1 MENHVTLSRSL
12 TKAMMLVALCAATP
26 SLAHT
31 RLVSSTPAA
40 NATVAKPGKI
50 VLTFSEKLVATFFK
64 AELLMTSM
72 PGMADHP
79 PMKMTGY
86 TTQMS
91 ADGKSVTLLLKRA
104 LPAGGFVLKWSAA
117 GMDTHRMTGEL
128 PFNVK

>member
-12 TKAMMLVALCAATP
+12 TKAMMLMMLCAATP

-104 LPAGGFVLKWSAA
+104 LPAGGYVLKWSAA
-117 GMDTHRMTGEL
+117 GLDTHRMTGEL

>member
-1 MENHVTLSRSL
+1 MTLFRPFA
-12 TKAMMLVALCAATP
+12 TGALILAACAATP

-31 RLVSSTPAA
+31 KLVASSPAA
-40 NATVAKPGKI
+40 NTTVAKPGKI
-50 VLTFSEKLVATFFK
+50 ILTFNEKLVPTVFK
-64 AELLMTSM
+64 AELMMISM

-86 TTQMS
+86 TAQMS

-104 LPAGGFVLKWSAA
+104 LPAGGYVLKWSAA
-117 GMDTHRMTGEL
+117 GLDTHRMTGEL

>member
-1 MENHVTLSRSL
+1 MEIPMTRFRSM
-12 TKAMMLVALCAATP
+12 TKAALLVLLCTATP
-26 SLAHT
+26 ALAHT
-31 RLVSSTPAA
+31 KLVASTPAA
-40 NATVAKPGKI
+40 NATIAKPGKI
-50 VLTFSEKLVATFFK
+50 VLTFNERLVATFFK
-64 AELLMTSM
+64 TELLMTSM

-91 ADGKSVTLLLKRA
+91 VDGKSVTLLLKRA
-104 LPAGGFVLKWSAA
+104 LPAGGYVLKWSAA